1 MLFLWSFL
9 VFITLDFI
17 SNQLFLLF
25 IRMISVIDRGLIC
38 IVIQLWIKIINMLL
52 RICIQLNFFI
62 SKSCQTYFCTLIY
75 YFRLVTTTGLTS
87 ECKAFWW
94 FKKCWW
100 PTTSL
105 LNFRDWVLFMW
116 VFITLNRFLLYGNNY
131 YKLNT
136 YIYQT
141 RALYLNDSDNISSN
155 SR

>member
-9 VFITLDFI
+9 VFITFDFI
-17 SNQLFLLF
+17 SDQLFLLF
-25 IRMISVIDRGLIC
+25 ICKIFVIDRGLIFL
-38 IVIQLWIKIINMLL
+38 VIQLWIKIINMLL
-52 RICIQLNFFI
+52 RICVQLNFFV
-62 SKSCQTYFCTLIY
+62 SKSYHTYFCTLIY

-87 ECKAFWW
+87 ECKALWW

-105 LNFRDWVLFMW
+105 LSFRDWVLLMW
-116 VFITLNRFLLYGNNY
+116 VFITLNGFRLYVNNY

-136 YIYQT
+136 CIHQT
-141 RALYLNDSDNISSN
+141 RALYLNDSDRISSN